1 VHRGLLRPALRLL
14 FGVGRHGREHVPDEG
29 PFVLAANHNS
39 HLDVL
44 LLFSALP
51 ARRIR
56 DTRALAA
63 RDYFARNRGLFRGV
77 DFLFRPIWVDREKG
91 GSDPVAE
98 MHAHLDRGGG
108 IIVFPEG
115 TRGEPGRIAP
125 FHRGVGR
132 VVESRPGLP
141 VIPAFL
147 LGPERAL
154 PRGAPVPLPLWNH
167 VFLGPPQSLT
177 GTAEDVTDA
186 LREAILALAGS
197 ETADAHRRRP
207 RKREAL
213 VVAVLGI
220 DGSGKSTLARR
231 LAMQA
236 STDARTCLI
245 GDALELFS
253 EGAPRAAQPLLVEKL
268 RAWVSRR
275 AKAAKSLAFY
285 KVPKI
290 AELLLRD
297 ALLGEAKRW
306 YGPDLVF
313 LDGSP
318 LLNMTAWSVLYRE
331 EFFDEAFCAQALG
344 VLTGSREVSKED
356 PIVRRF
362 PELTAMRRLG
372 LLPLARPDA
381 VCFLDVDPAV
391 SMERIL
397 RRGESVQ
404 VHENEEKLG
413 KLRDAYRLVIAA
425 YEREFGLPARVI
437 DGNRDV
443 ETVTADGMAFLAE
456 AREHRPARTAT
467 ETREDGP

>member
-1 VHRGLLRPALRLL
+1 
-14 FGVGRHGREHVPDEG
+14 
-29 PFVLAANHNS
+29 VLAANHNS

-44 LLFSALP
+44 LLFAALP

-63 RDYFARNRGLFRGV
+63 KDYFARNRVLFRIV
-77 DFLFRPIWVDREKG
+77 EFLFRPIWVDREKG
-91 GSDPVAE
+91 GGDPIGE
-98 MHAHLDRGGG
+98 MRAHLDGGG
-108 IIVFPEG
+108 GVIVFPEG
-115 TRGEPGRIAP
+115 TRGEPGHLASFRG
-125 FHRGVGR
+125 GVGR

-154 PRGAPVPLPLWNH
+154 PRGALVPLPLWNH
-167 VFLGPPQSLT
+167 VFLGPPQVLS
-177 GTAEDVTDA
+177 GKAEDVTRG
-186 LREAILALAGS
+186 LQEAIVALAES
-197 ETADAHRRRP
+197 ETANSHRRRP
-207 RKREAL
+207 EKREAF
-213 VVAVLGI
+213 VVAILGI

-231 LAMQA
+231 LAMETSA
-236 STDARTCLI
+236 DARTCLI
-245 GDALELFS
+245 GDVLELFA
-253 EGAPRAAQPLLVEKL
+253 EGAPRTAQPLLVEKL
-268 RAWVSRR
+268 RAWVNRR

-313 LDGSP
+313 MDGSP

-344 VLTGSREVSKED
+344 VLSGWREVTAGD
-356 PIVRRF
+356 PILRHF

-372 LLPLARPDA
+372 LVPLALPDA

-391 SMERIL
+391 SMERIR
-397 RRGESVQ
+397 RRGEAVQ
-404 VHENEEKLG
+404 VHETEEKLA
-413 KLRDAYRLVIAA
+413 KLREAYRVVIAA
-425 YEREFGLPARVI
+425 YEREFGRPARALGG
-437 DGNRDV
+437 DRDV
-443 ETVTADGMAFLAE
+443 KAVTAEGLVFLAE
-456 AREHRPARTAT
+456 AQEKRRV
-467 ETREDGP
+467 GP